1 MFVSFLSSIFLDGFA
16 SFRETFP
23 EWCEDDS
30 ITATESA
37 KGHGNNHSES
47 LMGLRYLNDFHFL
60 NSFI

>member
-1 MFVSFLSSIFLDGFA
+1 MCLATILDGFA

-30 ITATESA
+30 ITTTETA

-47 LMGLRYLNDFHFL
+47 LMGLRYLNGALFNL
-60 NSFI
+60 L